1 MTKSKPGKVGGLSND
16 SHAESLLPK
25 QGRMNSYGS
34 TKYTISDLL
43 SEMPEG
49 LPHVDGWEEMPE
61 VGLEKE

>member
-1 MTKSKPGKVGGLSND
+1 MTKTKPGKEGGLSNG

-25 QGRMNSYGS
+25 QGRMNSYGR

-43 SEMPEG
+43 FEMPVG
-49 LPHVDGWEEMPE
+49 LPLEEGWEEMLE